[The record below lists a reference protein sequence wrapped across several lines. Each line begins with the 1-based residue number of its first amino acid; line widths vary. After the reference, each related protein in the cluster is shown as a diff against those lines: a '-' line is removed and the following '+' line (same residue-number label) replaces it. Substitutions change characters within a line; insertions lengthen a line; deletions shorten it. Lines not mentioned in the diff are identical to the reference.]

1 MPTTLFP
8 VFPEGSVYLSLSIV
22 VKPFENYI
30 YYFNGEMPMYKH
42 RKDDYKSFRFITS
55 QMVVLGNVKQVDI
68 IKVFKVSKASVKR
81 WVKVYRR
88 EGPAGFFHP
97 RQGKKSGNVL
107 TKEVLP
113 EIQTRLNCGDTPKE
127 IEDACGIKADTIRK
141 AIQSGRL
148 SRPPVTRPIEEKT
161 QAQRNQ
167 EDSKA
172 SLGMG
177 CTNTQGRIDAITK
190 KK

>member
-8 VFPEGSVYLSLSIV
+8 VFPEGSVYLNSSIA
-22 VKPFENYI
+22 VKPFEDYI

-42 RKDDYKSFRFITS
+42 HKEDYKSFRFITS
-55 QMVVLGNVKQVDI
+55 QMVVLGNIKQIDI

-81 WVKVYRR
+81 WVKVYR
-88 EGPAGFFHP
+88 EKGPEGFFHP
-97 RQGKKSGNVL
+97 RHGKKSGNVL
-107 TKEVLP
+107 TKKVLP
-113 EIQTRLNCGDTPKE
+113 EIQTRLNCGDTPRE
-127 IEDACGIKADTIRK
+127 IEDAYGIKADTIRK

-148 SRPPVTRPIEEKT
+148 SRPPVSESVEEKT
-161 QAQRNQ
+161 RAQRNQ

-177 CTNTQGRIDAITK
+177 CTNTQGRIEVITK

>member
-1 MPTTLFP
+1 
-8 VFPEGSVYLSLSIV
+8 
-22 VKPFENYI
+22 
-30 YYFNGEMPMYKH
+30 MYKH
-42 RKDDYKSFRFITS
+42 HKDDYKSFRFITS

-81 WVKVYRR
+81 WVKVYRE
-88 EGPAGFFHP
+88 EGPGGFFHP
-97 RQGKKSGNVL
+97 RQGKKTGNIL
-107 TKEVLP
+107 TQEVLP
-113 EIQTRLNCGDTPKE
+113 DIQTRLNYGDTPKE
-127 IEDACGIKADTIRK
+127 IEDAYGIKADTIRK

-148 SRPPVTRPIEEKT
+148 SRPPVSGSVEEKT
-161 QAQRNQ
+161 RAQRNQ